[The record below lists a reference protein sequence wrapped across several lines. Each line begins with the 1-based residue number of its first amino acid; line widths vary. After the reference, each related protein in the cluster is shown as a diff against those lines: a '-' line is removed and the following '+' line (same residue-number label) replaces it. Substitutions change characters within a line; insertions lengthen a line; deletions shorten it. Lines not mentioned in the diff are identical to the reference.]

1 MLTYSRVGAALSIP
15 NYSFKF
21 RSFYFVVLEFFII
34 VQVYWDE
41 LCYQSM
47 ISFSSFVK
55 RFSLIFTFKD
65 ATFKILT
72 GEYNQIMA
80 IEFDL

>member
-1 MLTYSRVGAALSIP
+1 MLTCSQAGAAISIP
-15 NYSFKF
+15 NYSFKC
-21 RSFYFVVLEFFII
+21 RNFYFVVLEFCII

-65 ATFKILT
+65 ATFTIST
-72 GEYNQIMA
+72 GEFNRIMA
-80 IEFDL
+80 TEFDL